1 MFGKQSVE
9 GKDLFKPPNER
20 RKLDNLLI
28 QKESWKHKKN
38 GEVK

>member
-9 GKDLFKPPNER
+9 GQDLFKPPNER
-20 RKLDNLLI
+20 RKFDKLLK
-28 QKESWKHKKN
+28 QEESWKHK